1 MENAFNQKIDLL
13 LNRITTDKRWD
24 LDSETLFVVMGMT
37 YYGYCLGY
45 GKLVCMLDDT
55 TVREAVI
62 KRLVSLGAGTKYTEG
77 LVHAAEQSFFQQ
89 EENLYNQ
96 LVNIGHNY
104 FMMDEWEELI
114 DNIYDNATTLGQQK

>member
-1 MENAFNQKIDLL
+1 MEDAFNQKIDLL

-24 LDSETLFVVMGMT
+24 LDNETLFVVMGMT

-45 GKLVCMLDDT
+45 GKLVCMQDNV
-55 TVREAVI
+55 TVNKAVVQ
-62 KRLVSLGAGTKYTEG
+62 RLVALGAGTKYTEG
-77 LVHAAEQSFFQQ
+77 LVDAAEQSFFQQ

-114 DNIYDNATTLGQQK
+114 DNIYDNTITLMEQK